1 MGLFDN
7 KFCDIC
13 GEKIGLLGN
22 RKLADGNCCKDCA
35 AKLSPFFTERKQA
48 SVADIKEQLA
58 YREANKA
65 RVAAFTPTLTVGED
79 TKIYID
85 ENQGQFLISGA
96 KNFRDANPDVFEF
109 SDVIGCQLDVQEHQ
123 TEIRTKDAEGHTQSL
138 NPRCYAY
145 SYDFY
150 VIINVNN
157 PWFDEIKFK
166 LNNRTVGQNVQTVI
180 PAGTQPFGGASAVRP
195 QAYGGQRMASPQ
207 SAKGVP
213 GQQKTFQ
220 KGGATVSV
228 GRPQVQRTGPR
239 PVNLS
244 NGNRTYTNPNQ
255 GFGNQGMYA
264 GNMGVMTS
272 NAAEVQNSFDYKNYE
287 QMGME
292 IREILMSARQYA
304 REEAMAAAA
313 PQQAVTCPYC
323 GATTYPDANGCCEY
337 CGGALFG

>member
-1 MGLFDN
+1 MGLFD
-7 KFCDIC
+7 KKYCDIC
-13 GEKIGLLGN
+13 GEKIGVFGN

-48 SVADIKEQLA
+48 SIADIKEQLE

-79 TKIYID
+79 KKIYID

-96 KNFRDANPDVFEF
+96 KHWADENPDVFEF
-109 SDVIGCQLDVQEHQ
+109 SDVIGCQLDVDEHQ
-123 TEIRTKDAEGHTQSL
+123 TEIKTKDAEGHTQSL

-150 VIINVNN
+150 VIIDVNN
-157 PWFDEIKFK
+157 PWFDQIKFK

-180 PAGTQPFGGASAVRP
+180 PMGTQPFGGGAARP
-195 QAYGGQRMASPQ
+195 AQPVSN
-207 SAKGVP
+207 KGVP

-220 KGGATVSV
+220 KGGVTVSI
-228 GRPQVQRTGPR
+228 GRPQVQRTGMR
-239 PVNLS
+239 PTNLS
-244 NGNRTYTNPNQ
+244 SGNRSYTNQ
-255 GFGNQGMYA
+255 GGFGNQGMYA

-292 IREILMSARQYA
+292 IREILMSGRQYA

-323 GATTYPDANGCCEY
+323 GATTFPDANGCCEY
-337 CGGALFG
+337 CGGALIS